1 MDEMTLTIKYLYVTC
16 FFFSLNN
23 YLSLKTFVW
32 IDFIKPFGSDFKIV
46 IFRTVLRLTGILLF
60 TGITTD
66 FTIHLQ
72 CALLFVSGFRQFTK
86 FSIFEYVSNAHQ
98 QAFTV

>member
-1 MDEMTLTIKYLYVTC
+1 M
-16 FFFSLNN
+16 
-23 YLSLKTFVW
+23 
-32 IDFIKPFGSDFKIV
+32 KPFGSDFKIV